1 MNVKVRFFAGLLE
14 NKFSCG
20 LFVQSVC
27 GYGSDVVTVKVV
39 CI

>member
-27 GYGSDVVTVKVV
+27 GYGSAVVTVKVV